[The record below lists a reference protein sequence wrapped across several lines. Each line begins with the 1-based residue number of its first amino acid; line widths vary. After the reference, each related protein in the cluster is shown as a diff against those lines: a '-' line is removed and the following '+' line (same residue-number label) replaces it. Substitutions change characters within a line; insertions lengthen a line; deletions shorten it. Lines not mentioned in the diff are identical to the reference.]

1 MEGIVEI
8 LETVTNVFA
17 PMDIMEAIVSTKLT
31 NVKLIRAKMVELAKI
46 WLEHTNVIVLQVIK
60 GKIVTSMLMI
70 VIPTLVRTTA
80 YVMTWS
86 TISDVLVLMVLL
98 VFYVKSMSM
107 NVSKERVT
115 MEALVLIK

>member
-1 MEGIVEI
+1 M
-8 LETVTNVFA
+8 
-17 PMDIMEAIVSTKLT
+17 
-31 NVKLIRAKMVELAKI
+31 
-46 WLEHTNVIVLQVIK
+46 IVLQVIK

>member
-1 MEGIVEI
+1 
-8 LETVTNVFA
+8 
-17 PMDIMEAIVSTKLT
+17 
-31 NVKLIRAKMVELAKI
+31 
-46 WLEHTNVIVLQVIK
+46 VIVLQVIK

>member
-1 MEGIVEI
+1 M
-8 LETVTNVFA
+8 
-17 PMDIMEAIVSTKLT
+17 
-31 NVKLIRAKMVELAKI
+31 
-46 WLEHTNVIVLQVIK
+46 IVLQVIK

-98 VFYVKSMSM
+98 AFYVKSMSM

>member
-1 MEGIVEI
+1 M
-8 LETVTNVFA
+8 
-17 PMDIMEAIVSTKLT
+17 
-31 NVKLIRAKMVELAKI
+31 
-46 WLEHTNVIVLQVIK
+46 IVLQVIK

-98 VFYVKSMSM
+98 VFCVKSMSM

>member
-1 MEGIVEI
+1 M
-8 LETVTNVFA
+8 
-17 PMDIMEAIVSTKLT
+17 
-31 NVKLIRAKMVELAKI
+31 
-46 WLEHTNVIVLQVIK
+46 IVLQVIK

-86 TISDVLVLMVLL
+86 TIFDVLVLMVLL